1 MKNSFLLIIIFF
13 LLISCVNR
21 QEKEIKNTQNINILD
36 RDALLEMEHFVLTL
50 TKKSICCFAG
60 NF

>member
-21 QEKEIKNTQNINILD
+21 QEKEIKNTQNIDVLD
-36 RDALLEMEHFVLTL
+36 RDALLEMEHF
-50 TKKSICCFAG
+50 I
-60 NF
+60 